1 MMISEPLPVRGMLCL
16 IRSLNLP
23 IEEREQLGMEGKVQ
37 QTICSCIEH
46 LLDDELYEDAGK
58 QSEEDEDEDDEGEE
72 NNEAEDKEEEQ
83 GEEAEEEVQEPEMQ
97 RQQFRVSTTA
107 RVCSSQV
114 HQAQRVNRARA
125 ADGYKEFLQV
135 FDVCVIAA
143 DETQEVPLIRGT
155 FMCLSHK

>member
-1 MMISEPLPVRGMLCL
+1 MMISEPLPVRGVLCL

-23 IEEREQLGMEGKVQ
+23 IEEREQLGMEG
-37 QTICSCIEH
+37 
-46 LLDDELYEDAGK
+46 
-58 QSEEDEDEDDEGEE
+58 EE
-72 NNEAEDKEEEQ
+72 NNEVEDKEEEQ
-83 GEEAEEEVQEPEMQ
+83 GEKEEAEEEVQEPEMQ

-125 ADGYKEFLQV
+125 ANGYKEFLQV